1 MPKNVDDSMRGCQQ
15 RIALRRNRVHEQD
28 DENMKPAGD
37 VRQAMYNG
45 ALKQVK
51 RASKRR
57 RLGRKSETTKTQRM
71 WSGGSGRGG
80 GAGQRQRMN
89 DTVMAESPLKGMSES
104 IACTSR
110 TSRAE
115 HQEPTRGKFTT
126 IKHNSSRPVISKRE
140 RDSADCLSLYGPLGH
155 HKRNKVKG
163 RGRTGGLRRAP
174 KDQSR

>member
-80 GAGQRQRMN
+80 GCW
-89 DTVMAESPLKGMSES
+89 AEAADERYSNGKEPAKGDE
-104 IACTSR
+104 
-110 TSRAE
+110 
-115 HQEPTRGKFTT
+115 
-126 IKHNSSRPVISKRE
+126 
-140 RDSADCLSLYGPLGH
+140 
-155 HKRNKVKG
+155 
-163 RGRTGGLRRAP
+163 
-174 KDQSR
+174 